1 MRLLARRVLLSLVSL
16 LPLACSA
23 AEAPAAAKPAT
34 MEFKE
39 DVQYKRVPA
48 EQKPADA
55 KRVEVDEFFWYGCPH
70 CYHLDPEVSKWLKT
84 KPADV
89 DFVRVPN
96 SLGRPEGIL
105 HSKAFYTAEALGL
118 GDKMHRPLFDAIH
131 KDHKPIT
138 TEAELQAFFT
148 SESGVLPDVF
158 TSTFRGFAVDS
169 RVRRAEDMAK
179 AYSISSVPAV
189 VVGGKYYT
197 NGTLAGDFPKMMLT
211 IDFLI
216 NKVRQERKAK

>member
-1 MRLLARRVLLSLVSL
+1 MRLLARVLLSLSAL

-23 AEAPAAAKPAT
+23 ADAPAAAGA
-34 MEFKE
+34 FKE
-39 DVQYKRVPA
+39 DVQYKRVPK

-70 CYHLDPEVSKWLKT
+70 CYHLDAEIYKWLPT
-84 KPADV
+84 KPSYA

-118 GDKMHRPLFDAIH
+118 GEKIHRPLFDAIH
-131 KDHKPIT
+131 RDHVPMT
-138 TEAELQAFFT
+138 TEADIQAFFT
-148 SESGVLPDVF
+148 SQSGVLPDVF

-169 RVRRAEDMAK
+169 RVRRAEDMSKIYA
-179 AYSISSVPAV
+179 ITSVPTI

-197 NGTLAGDFPKMMLT
+197 NGTLAGDFPKMMQT
-211 IDFLI
+211 VDFLI
-216 NKVRQERKAK
+216 NKVRQERKSQ